1 MNISDIAK
9 LAGVSNAAVSRY
21 FNNGYISSEK
31 RERIEKI
38 VKETGYRP
46 SVQAQMLRTKKS
58 MIIGVITP
66 KMASHSIGS
75 VVEGILS
82 VLNETGYHM
91 LLAVTQNDYKKEV
104 EYLKAFNDAQVDGV
118 ILVGTVF
125 TKEHKS
131 AMKKMRIPVVVVGQ
145 KFPGYACVYHNDY
158 GAIHDMTK
166 KVIAEGRRRIGYIGV
181 MQADKAVG
189 YDRHEGFLDA
199 LKAAGLK
206 QENMYIETA
215 DSFTMEAGFDAA
227 EEIYRNYKKMD
238 ALICATD
245 EIAVGA
251 MKALLAHDVKVP
263 EDVLITGVG
272 DSSLTDIAGHRIY
285 TIHYSYED
293 SGSLGAKMLL
303 TLINDNSIP
312 LEEVKLGYN
321 LVIR

>member
-9 LAGVSNAAVSRY
+9 MAGVSNAAVSRY
-21 FNNGYISSEK
+21 FNNGYISAEK
-31 RERIEKI
+31 RERIEKV

-58 MIIGVITP
+58 MVIGVVTP

-75 VVEGILS
+75 VVEGILG
-82 VLNETGYHM
+82 VLNSNGYHM
-91 LLAVTQNDYKKEV
+91 LLAVTQNDYRKEV
-104 EYLKAFNDAQVDGV
+104 EYLKAFNEAQVDGV

-131 AMKKMRIPVVVVGQ
+131 VMKKMKVPVVVVGQ

-158 GAIHDMTK
+158 GAIYEMTK
-166 KVIAEGRRRIGYIGV
+166 KVIEEGRRRIGYIGV

-189 YDRHEGFLDA
+189 YDRHEGFIAA
-199 LKAAGLK
+199 LKEAGLK
-206 QENMYIETA
+206 PENMYIETA
-215 DSFTMEAGFDAA
+215 EHFTMEAGFEAA
-227 EEIYRNYKKMD
+227 EDIYHHYRNMD

-251 MKALLAHDVKVP
+251 MKALLEHHVRVP
-263 EDVLITGVG
+263 EDILITGVG
-272 DSSLTDIAGHRIY
+272 DSTISEIAGHGIY

-293 SGSLGAKMLL
+293 SGRLGAKMLL
-303 TLINDNSIP
+303 ALISDSTVP
-312 LEEVKLGYN
+312 LEEIKLGYN